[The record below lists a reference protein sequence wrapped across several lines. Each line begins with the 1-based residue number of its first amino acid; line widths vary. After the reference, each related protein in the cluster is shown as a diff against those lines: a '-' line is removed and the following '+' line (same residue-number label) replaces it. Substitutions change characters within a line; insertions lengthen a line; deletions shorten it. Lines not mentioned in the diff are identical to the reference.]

1 MKKYPGIELR
11 RIALWIS
18 MTIVFEKGRCSKGPK
33 DWIEWAGVRNTSPCG
48 LIFLPPLIGGNL
60 SQGIGTFRSLARK
73 GYDLISFNYS
83 GHGNSSGRFS
93 PGAALRDTVHMLA
106 HAQKVAS
113 KRRVPLFGIA
123 PCYSAI
129 PLLYSA
135 HRLNEPL
142 KGIVLINA
150 VLQLNPVAVAK
161 SFLAHYRKMF
171 PDQIG
176 FGKCLTALAHYAD
189 AMFPDIRKGRDGFGV
204 LERKRVRLFAT
215 LADFLTQDPLQW
227 VTLHKTEVLCLYA
240 RHDRILKMYDGDTW
254 TDYRSDVS
262 RICPRTQFRSLEGDH
277 FLSHKTIRDRV
288 AVYIKA
294 FLQ

>member
-1 MKKYPGIELR
+1 
-11 RIALWIS
+11 
-18 MTIVFEKGRCSKGPK
+18 MTIVFEKGRCARGRN

-60 SQGIGTFRSLARK
+60 SHGLGMFRSLTRK

-93 PGAALRDTVHMLA
+93 LGATLCDTVHMLA
-106 HAQKVAS
+106 HAQQLAS
-113 KRRVPLFGIA
+113 KRRLPLFGIA

-135 HRLNEPL
+135 YRLKEPL
-142 KGIVLINA
+142 NGIVLINA
-150 VLQLNPVAVAK
+150 VLRLNPVAVAR
-161 SFLAHYRKMF
+161 SFWTHYRKMF

-176 FGKCLTALAHYAD
+176 LRKCLTALAHYAD
-189 AMFPDIRKGRDGFGV
+189 LLFPGIRKGRDGFGV
-204 LERKRVRLFAT
+204 LERKRIRLFAT
-215 LADFLTQDPLQW
+215 LTDFLTLDPLQW
-227 VTLHKTEVLCLYA
+227 VTLHKTDVLCLYA
-240 RHDRILKMYDGDTW
+240 RHDRILKMYEGDAG
-254 TDYRSDVS
+254 TDYKNDVS

-288 AVYIKA
+288 AMYIKA